1 MKYRVDI
8 KSKKYGDQLIFE
20 DTSFEILEKSF
31 VAIKGPSGSGKST
44 ILRILGM
51 LEEFDGDYF
60 IDEELIDKKKL
71 ERFRKKY
78 ITYIFQSS
86 RLIPYENAYDNIIM
100 PLKNLKEKIDKEE
113 ILNIAK
119 KLKIDNILNKKVESL
134 CGWEQQSVSIARAVA
149 TKRSIILADEP
160 TGSLDSDNVIKVMN
174 LFKMI
179 NQEFERTIIMVTHDN
194 HLDDYFD
201 KIYNIEEYK
210 IKWFILWEL
219 RKIMFG

>member
-134 CGWEQQSVSIARAVA
+134 SGGEQQRVSIARAVA
-149 TKRSIILADEP
+149 TKHSIILADEP

-179 NQEFERTIIMVTHDN
+179 NQEFERMIIMVTHDN

-210 IKWFILWEL
+210 IK
-219 RKIMFG
+219 